1 MKNKRRG
8 FLVVLEGVTCTG
20 KDEQAQILVQKAAE
34 AGIQIRL
41 EIEPSKGPF
50 GQVARAS
57 IENNSKAPYFEAIG
71 LAETLLSK
79 FPDTL
84 GRVVAI
90 LRRMQSGQAVSVL
103 EKQIIF
109 MLDRLWHCVMVLG
122 PLLDSG
128 TNIICVRYELSTF
141 AFGISHGVDF
151 ADLLAWQDRLL
162 GRHYIRPDL
171 TEYIRLSPE
180 TAVSRL
186 AKNGKLKDIFE
197 TEEGIRRT
205 IKAYERVID
214 FGRQHGRFGK
224 IVEVDGEPP
233 LKTVTKE
240 LLFELRNSSSE
251 DFKKLK

>member
-20 KDEQAQILVQKAAE
+20 KDEQAGILVHKAAD
-34 AGIQIRL
+34 AGVNIRL
-41 EIEPSKGPF
+41 EIEPTKGPF

-57 IENNSKAPYFEAIG
+57 IENNSKAPYSEAIG
-71 LAETLLSK
+71 LAKNLLSK

-84 GRVVAI
+84 TRVVAI
-90 LRRMQSGQAVSVL
+90 LRRMQSGQPVSIL

-109 MLDRLWHCVMVLG
+109 IMDRLWHCVMVLG

-128 TNIICVRYELSTF
+128 VNVICVRFELSTF
-141 AFGISHGVDF
+141 AFGISHGVEF
-151 ADLLAWQDRLL
+151 ADLLTWQDRIL
-162 GRHYIRPDL
+162 GSHYLRPDL
-171 TEYIRLSPE
+171 TVHIRLLPE

-197 TEEGIRRT
+197 TEEGVRRT
-205 IKAYERVID
+205 ASAYEKVID

-224 IVEVDGEPP
+224 IVEIDGEPP
-233 LKTVTKE
+233 LKVVTKE
-240 LLFELRNSSSE
+240 ILFELRNSSSE